1 MGDLAEALLCA
12 GSSRQEAVVG
22 SAIVGCGKAVPSL
35 SVANDELGKL
45 VETNDEWIVSRT
57 GIKNRRIAVNETT
70 TDLGEGAARAALGW
84 TPGGHC
90 ERRFEAEEIDL
101 VICASATPDVVV
113 PSQAAM
119 IRRRLGLK
127 NAISY
132 DVNAACTGFIYG
144 LTIAETMMAASAP
157 ATAGAAGRNPI
168 RRALV
173 VGAERLTRI
182 TNWADRNTC
191 VLFGDGAGAA
201 VLEWDET
208 RPGIMSSFV
217 TNADDTTNA
226 LTCSLA
232 FDTAVPFSTEGATAE
247 AVDDAS
253 LSRIDAELGVSEL
266 VSSGEPRQAIRMDG
280 QRVFKFAAEAMTV
293 AVHEALQRAN
303 VSLDDVACIVPHQ
316 ANERIIKYAAK
327 KLGRPMD
334 FFQLSIAHTG
344 NTSAASLPMALC
356 DAYAGGRIKR
366 GDKVV
371 LVAFGGGFT
380 SGAVL
385 LEA

>member
-1 MGDLAEALLCA
+1 MG
-12 GSSRQEAVVG
+12 ST
-22 SAIVGCGKAVPSL
+22 IIGCGKSL
-35 SVANDELGKL
+35 PKLEVANDELKAL
-45 VETNDEWIVSRT
+45 VDTNDEWISSRT
-57 GIKNRRIAVNETT
+57 GIRTRHIAVEETA
-70 TDLGEGAARAALGW
+70 TDLAEAAARQALGLDA
-84 TPGGHC
+84 GGWC
-90 ERRFEAEEIDL
+90 EQAIDPASIDL
-101 VICASATPDVVV
+101 VIFATITPDVLV
-113 PSQAAM
+113 PSAAGLL
-119 IRRRLGLK
+119 RRRLGLE
-127 NAISY
+127 NAICF
-132 DVNAACTGFIYG
+132 DLNAACTGFVYS
-144 LTIAETMMAASAP
+144 LTVADCMMAGSAAGTPGAS
-157 ATAGAAGRNPI
+157 GRNPI

-173 VGAERLTRI
+173 VGAERLTRV
-182 TNWADRNTC
+182 TNWSDRNTC

-247 AVDDAS
+247 AADDAS

-293 AVHEALQRAN
+293 AVHEALRRAN